1 MAKLIY
7 SGIQSLDG
15 FVNDA
20 SGGFDWS
27 MPTEEVHAA
36 VNEIER
42 PIGTYLYG
50 RRMYEVMSAWED
62 LEVDDSPAASD
73 YAKIWRAA
81 EKIVFSTTLDAVTTS
96 RTRLEKRFDPVAIL
110 ELKESSTADISLG
123 GATLAAHAVRA
134 GLVDEFHL
142 FLTPIIVGGGTRFL
156 PDGVLDSLELVDL
169 GRFDNGV
176 VHLHYRVRRG
186 FGTREP

>member
-15 FVNDA
+15 YVNDA

-27 MPTEEVHAA
+27 VPTEEVHAA

-42 PIGTYLYG
+42 LVGTYLYG

-62 LEVDDSPAASD
+62 LEVDDSPAATD

-81 EKIVFSTTLDAVTTS
+81 DKVVFSTTLDAVTTS
-96 RTRLEKRFDPVAIL
+96 RTRLERRFDPVAIL
-110 ELKESSTADISLG
+110 ELKDSSEKDLSIG
-123 GATLAAHAVRA
+123 GATIASHALRA
-134 GLVDEFHL
+134 GLVDELHL

-156 PDGVLDSLELVDL
+156 PDGVLDPLALINEH
-169 GRFDNGV
+169 RFDNGV
-176 VHLHYRVRRG
+176 MQLHYRVRRG
-186 FGTREP
+186 FDTREP